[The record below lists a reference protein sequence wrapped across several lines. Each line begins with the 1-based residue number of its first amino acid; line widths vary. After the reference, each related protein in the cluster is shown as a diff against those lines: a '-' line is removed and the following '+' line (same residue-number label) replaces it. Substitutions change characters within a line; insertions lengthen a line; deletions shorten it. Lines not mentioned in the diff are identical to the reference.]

1 MYTIA
6 LAILIGFV
14 AAQVTNLVVDNLP
27 AVGRIPV
34 IGKNDNLFIVLTLL
48 TVWLTDTSVLGT
60 YGIGNGDQWVD
71 VVGSGLA
78 IVGLTNVLNS
88 VVGYFDTRK

>member
-1 MYTIA
+1 MYTLA
-6 LAILIGFV
+6 LAMFIGFV
-14 AAQVTNLVVDNLP
+14 AAQVTNFVVDNLP

-34 IGKNDNLFIVLTLL
+34 LGNGDNLFIVLTIL

-60 YGIGNGDQWVD
+60 YGIGNGAQWVD

-78 IVGLTNVLNS
+78 IVGLTNVLNA
-88 VVGYFDTRK
+88 VAGYIDRK

>member
-1 MYTIA
+1 MYTLA
-6 LAILIGFV
+6 LAMFIGFV

-27 AVGRIPV
+27 FVGRIPV
-34 IGKNDNLFIVLTLL
+34 LGKGDNLFIVLTVLA
-48 TVWLTDTSVLGT
+48 VWLTDTSVLGT

-78 IVGLTNVLNS
+78 IVGFTNVLNT
-88 VVGYFDTRK
+88 VTTYLDRK

>member
-1 MYTIA
+1 MYTLA
-6 LAILIGFV
+6 LAMFIGFV
-14 AAQVTNLVVDNLP
+14 AAQVTNFVVDNLP

-34 IGKNDNLFIVLTLL
+34 LGKGDNLFIALTVL

-60 YGIGNGDQWVD
+60 YGIGNGEQWVD

-88 VVGYFDTRK
+88 VAGYIDRK